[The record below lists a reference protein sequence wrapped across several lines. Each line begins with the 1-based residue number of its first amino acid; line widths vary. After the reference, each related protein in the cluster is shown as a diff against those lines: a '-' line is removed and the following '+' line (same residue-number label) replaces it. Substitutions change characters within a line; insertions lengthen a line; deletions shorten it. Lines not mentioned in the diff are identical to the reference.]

1 MTTDTTEADVC
12 QSQMLLDPRALLL
25 VYREGTPCGLGVG
38 MAACTSLGVLVT
50 SHSGLCEL
58 WVFELRTRGKWFGNS
73 PDYVI
78 GISAL
83 PQPIHFGFYDCAGW
97 SGNLAFTGPASAR
110 RLLVTDSGNDAVHV
124 MDVVGRSH
132 VGYLAAP
139 GTIRGPRG
147 VAAWGSLAA
156 VSVFTHSLTEGHVVE
171 LFEGGGVEWTRVRVV
186 GGTDGTPEFSHWRL
200 RNPMGLRFTHD
211 GTRLVVA
218 NFARDCVSMFRVED
232 GTFAG
237 HIAAG
242 AIHVRDAEKVEGGW
256 LMACSGPHILQCRL
270 SDEPGFGIDKYIS
283 VSSPVHSSPRL
294 KHASALVTVPGFGL
308 VVREMQDGRL
318 WMYSTPDLVKMR
330 TMSCMR
336 VAWMV
341 GVSRGIQHRKQQGE
355 LRGKTRKSGM

>member
-1 MTTDTTEADVC
+1 
-12 QSQMLLDPRALLL
+12 
-25 VYREGTPCGLGVG
+25 

-50 SHSGLCEL
+50 SHSGLGEL
-58 WVFELRTRGKWFGNS
+58 WVFELRTRGKWFGDR

-78 GISAL
+78 GSSAF
-83 PQPIHFGFYDCAGW
+83 PQPMHFGFSDHLRW

-110 RLLVTDSGNDAVHV
+110 RLLVTDSGNNAVHV

-139 GTIRGPRG
+139 GTISGPRG

-156 VSVFTHSLTEGHVVE
+156 VSVFTHSLTDGHNVV

-186 GGTDGTPEFSHWRL
+186 GGGEFGTPGSFYSRL
-200 RNPMGLRFTHD
+200 ARPAGLRFTRD

-218 NFARDCVSMFRVED
+218 NFARACVNMFWVED

-237 HIAAG
+237 NIAEYSNR
-242 AIHVRDAEKVEGGW
+242 VMDVEEVEGGW
-256 LMACSGPHILQCRL
+256 LMACSSPDMLQGRL
-270 SDEPGFGIDKYIS
+270 GGQPGFGLGGHIAVGGDMPSSSRNKY
-283 VSSPVHSSPRL
+283 
-294 KHASALVTVPGFGL
+294 ASALVTVPGLGL
-308 VVREMQDGRL
+308 LVREAQHGHL

-336 VAWMV
+336 VAWMM

-355 LRGKTRKSGM
+355 LRGKKGKMGKTRKTRKSSM